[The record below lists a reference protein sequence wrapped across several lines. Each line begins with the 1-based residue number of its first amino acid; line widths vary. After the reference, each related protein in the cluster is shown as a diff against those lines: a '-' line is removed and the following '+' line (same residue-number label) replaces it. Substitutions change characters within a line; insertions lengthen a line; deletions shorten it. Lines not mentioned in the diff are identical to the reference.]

1 MEDLNYLFTNTLNES
16 LFNDVLNG
24 KVNLFESILD
34 PVQKTRCREIFNE
47 DDIMHPRVK
56 NEIKNRF
63 YLWYKQLDTDKK
75 IFDIIGFKMIGSSS
89 GFQYTDTSD
98 IDIQVIIKMH
108 SSHEF
113 LETKKLISILPNN
126 NNLNGT
132 LHPINYYFVDEKDP
146 TKLEYVE
153 NLYNLDTKEWE
164 KKADKLNMTI
174 PLDYIREISRFF
186 TDGFDLAIGR
196 YDRDKQY
203 LIDAFKLNPEKQE
216 ISEKEKIEVIEK
228 RLTQFQA
235 DIDSLRLCVK
245 LAHGLNADAYSDKT
259 PFKIAINYNSDD
271 PRYSV
276 QNIIY
281 KGLDKFD
288 YIGKMVSRFKEGNQ
302 IIDKYKNKMKN
313 LTESYDELFSDIINE
328 GTDELFDDSVKEL
341 NEKIHWDTT
350 LTKFFDLNKDI
361 TLYHYSDNK
370 FNVLKPMGIN
380 AGNKL
385 SRSPRKSIWFTEHFD
400 EWCLPMQAY
409 LKSNYREFWGKEF
422 YWGLTKWKNDK
433 PFEDGTLKHGLLIT
447 HKFYEEHKKEIDT
460 FKTYRYK
467 KTFKIKELGRGTEP
481 TVPEWTYDSE
491 VIPDEIDV
499 KNGKDLINNKTIILC
514 DEKDIIEDK
523 EYRESFLKKYKTDM
537 VFPYMT
543 NYNVEWWKY
552 TPEKYKQI
560 RKDAEE
566 KFGVKSY
573 RDLHKKQLTES
584 DDIFSDAIKEKEL
597 AAEKEKLSDIINILK
612 DIQYGFISKKD
623 GSRIVDRDWIHSC
636 RNLNDYYDVQTDPE
650 ETLKNKLGICTDQC
664 ILIKYLI
671 NKYHPEIKTQMYGM
685 TMGPFGHCLISL
697 DDGGKLYHL
706 ENAWNLEQGLHG
718 SFDSEN
724 ELKEYFE
731 SLYHKHHDKDTD
743 APIFVRTYED
753 YLAEKEN
760 LNESENFVRNEIC
773 FLQ

>member
-1 MEDLNYLFTNTLNES
+1 MEDLNYLFNNSLNES

-34 PVQKTRCREIFNE
+34 PVQKTRCRDIFNE
-47 DDIMHPRVK
+47 DDIMHPKVK

-63 YLWYKQLDTDKK
+63 YLWYKQLNSDKK
-75 IFDIIGFKMIGSSS
+75 IFDIVGFKMIGSSS
-89 GFQYTDTSD
+89 GFQYTDSSD
-98 IDIQVIIKMH
+98 IDVQVIIKMH
-108 SSHEF
+108 ANHDFS
-113 LETKKLISILPNN
+113 ETKKLISILPNN
-126 NNLNGT
+126 NNLPGT

-203 LIDAFKLNPEKQE
+203 LIDAFKLDPEKQE
-216 ISEKEKIEVIEK
+216 ISEKEKNEVIEK
-228 RLTQFQA
+228 RLTQFQV

-259 PFKIAINYNSDD
+259 PFKIAINYNNDD

-302 IIDKYKNKMKN
+302 VIDKYKKKMKN
-313 LTESYDELFSDIINE
+313 LTESYDDLFSDIIDE
-328 GTDELFDDSVKEL
+328 STDELFDDSVEEL
-341 NEKIHWDTT
+341 NESFRTMVHNYHFKKAEKYDKKIFDGTKRSEKEENKLYNKEYYHRQKTILPYQNVKIGEDFNYNGLTFEKCSPILFSKYINSYWPKTNDIYQELLGYYVIGIFNGTDLV
-350 LTKFFDLNKDI
+350 LTKNKNGLPEIHIWPEMGKDGI
-361 TLYHYSDNK
+361 MKVHYK
-370 FNVLKPMGIN
+370 TKPYSEKEM
-380 AGNKL
+380 K
-385 SRSPRKSIWFTEHFD
+385 K
-400 EWCLPMQAY
+400 
-409 LKSNYREFWGKEF
+409 LKS
-422 YWGLTKWKNDK
+422 
-433 PFEDGTLKHGLLIT
+433 
-447 HKFYEEHKKEIDT
+447 
-460 FKTYRYK
+460 
-467 KTFKIKELGRGTEP
+467 
-481 TVPEWTYDSE
+481 
-491 VIPDEIDV
+491 
-499 KNGKDLINNKTIILC
+499 
-514 DEKDIIEDK
+514 
-523 EYRESFLKKYKTDM
+523 
-537 VFPYMT
+537 
-543 NYNVEWWKY
+543 
-552 TPEKYKQI
+552 
-560 RKDAEE
+560 
-566 KFGVKSY
+566 
-573 RDLHKKQLTES
+573 LTES
-584 DDIFSDAIKEKEL
+584 DDIFSDAIKEKDL
-597 AAEKEKLSDIINILK
+597 AAEKEKLSDIIDILK
-612 DIQYGFISKKD
+612 GIQYGFISKKD
-623 GSRIVDRDWIHSC
+623 GSRIIDRDWIHSC

-718 SFDSEN
+718 SFDSED

-743 APIFVRTYED
+743 APVFVRTYED

-760 LNESENFVRNEIC
+760 LNESENSISKII
-773 FLQ
+773 LK